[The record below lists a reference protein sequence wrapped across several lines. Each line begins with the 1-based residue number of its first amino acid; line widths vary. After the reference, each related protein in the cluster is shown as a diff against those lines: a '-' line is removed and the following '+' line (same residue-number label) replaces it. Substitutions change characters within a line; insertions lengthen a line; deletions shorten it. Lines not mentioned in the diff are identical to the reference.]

1 MTARHENQ
9 MIDQIDA
16 QGPQEE
22 RGILSRAYVGLAR
35 RGNARGVVV
44 RHDHRPDPAAE
55 QGPPTLWR
63 DDAAPRRI
71 ALDALEAGEAVGRV
85 ESGQQQ
91 RFAKKVEQRAQH
103 TAGHVIP
110 GSDQDDYGRAEWQ
123 PTLAEW
129 LQQGTTGTHD

>member
-1 MTARHENQ
+1 MRISDWSSDVCSSDLSKAEMTARHENQ

-55 QGPPTLWR
+55 QGPPALWR

-71 ALDALEAGEAVGRV
+71 ALDALQAEGALERA
-85 ESGQQQ
+85 ESGENQ
-91 RFAKKVEQRAQH
+91 RFGTNEQH
-103 TAGHVIP
+103 TAPQIERETMG
-110 GSDQDDYGRAEWQ
+110 GG
-123 PTLAEW
+123 
-129 LQQGTTGTHD
+129 

>member
-71 ALDALEAGEAVGRV
+71 ALDALEAEEAVERV
-85 ESGQQQ
+85 ESGENP
-91 RFAKKVEQRAQH
+91 RFATIVEQRAQQMERQ
-103 TAGHVIP
+103 VILGP
-110 GSDQDDYGRAEWQ
+110 GRTQ
-123 PTLAEW
+123 P
-129 LQQGTTGTHD
+129 GP

>member
-55 QGPPTLWR
+55 QGSPTLWR
-63 DDAAPRRI
+63 DDATPRRI
-71 ALDALEAGEAVGRV
+71 ALGALEAEEEAERV
-85 ESGQQQ
+85 ESGEKQSFATMDAQQEQQQ
-91 RFAKKVEQRAQH
+91 AGQDHPETVRTEPDRKGT
-103 TAGHVIP
+103 TAG
-110 GSDQDDYGRAEWQ
+110 GRRQEK
-123 PTLAEW
+123 
-129 LQQGTTGTHD
+129 